1 MADAISIPSEFKF
14 KEMLSHTFPGFFLA
28 LSIFMLID
36 YLSPTDLTTYSMS
49 NLTGMISF
57 AGFIII
63 IGTILGVIIDGIH
76 HTFIEDDIFDNFKTI
91 HELKMPIKRELKASN
106 CNDFTRHFFFS
117 NIGDKGAKSI
127 ELENHLDEAYYRY
140 SEFYSNIF
148 ISLVIFSIISPF
160 YIFEILEISWNRSI
174 LIGIVSLLTACICL
188 TCSYTSYKTYLQAQ
202 CSAICGFV
210 KDKESE
216 FNRDCKERSAA
227 ENPDK
232 YTFLGW
238 AILILIINIF
248 IITSFNIIGLLSY
261 SFISITP
268 FVIPFLVELLGAY
281 LIGTHIFRQK
291 SDEDKEV
298 TDFLKD
304 INEKYQD
311 FKSKKHIERISRLI
325 EYEKEPNEKKKDE
338 ILADSLEAKKCLNE
352 LANKYQIS
360 RAKELRDNIQKLM
373 NDLAN
378 PDNEKKSEIAN
389 GIKCLGDLA
398 DQLAKANEL
407 GNDIQELVD
416 YLKKPDKVAS
426 GTKFENLTKMNEL
439 RNNIQKLIDMKDPT
453 KPDTCLNGLA
463 NQLAEANK
471 LNIPKLIDDLIKQDC
486 KMNWI
491 NNIMEFLSRSSSA
504 ALFSLVVSLFAFMIV
519 LATSYT
525 PIYLNV
531 ETASV
536 NFSENIT
543 DETSINNPVETLA
556 LKNFGKELN
565 NITLSINGIE
575 NNWLEIGYVNE
586 KGKIK
591 KKSNALTIE
600 EIASGETKFA
610 QISLNSSGMDRKN
623 ISQGS
628 YIGSIDINYG
638 KDMKSIPL
646 HINLAKK

>member
-36 YLSPTDLTTYSMS
+36 YLSPADLTTYSMS

-117 NIGDKGAKSI
+117 KIGDKGAKSI

-202 CSAICGFV
+202 CSAICGFA

-216 FNRDCKERSAA
+216 FTRDCKERSAA

-238 AILILIINIF
+238 AILILMINIF
-248 IITSFNIIGLLSY
+248 IIILFNIIGLLSY
-261 SFISITP
+261 SFTSIKP
-268 FVIPFLVELLGAY
+268 FIIPFLVELIGAY

-291 SDEDKEV
+291 SDEGKEV

-304 INEKYQD
+304 INEKYQE
-311 FKSKKHIERISRLI
+311 FSKKHIECISQLI

-360 RAKELRDNIQKLM
+360 RAKELSNNIQKLM

-378 PDNEKKSEIAN
+378 PDIEKSKIAD
-389 GIKCLGDLA
+389 GIKCLDDLA
-398 DQLAKANEL
+398 SQLAKANKL

-416 YLKKPDKVAS
+416 YLKEPDKVAS
-426 GTKFENLTKMNEL
+426 GTKEEKSKMKEL
-439 RNNIQKLIDMKDPT
+439 RNNIQKLIDMKDLT
-453 KPDTCLNGLA
+453 KPCTCLNGLA
-463 NQLAEANK
+463 NQLSEAK
-471 LNIPKLIDDLIKQDC
+471 RINIPQLIVDLKKQDC
-486 KMNWI
+486 KMDWI

-504 ALFSLVVSLFAFMIV
+504 ALFSIVVSLFAFMIV

-525 PIYLNV
+525 PINLNV
-531 ETASV
+531 ETTSI

-543 DETSINNPVETLA
+543 DETSIKNPVETLY

-586 KGKIK
+586 KGKIE
-591 KKSNALTIE
+591 KKSNTLTIK
-600 EIASGETKFA
+600 EITSGETKFA
-610 QISLNSSGMDRKN
+610 QIRLNSSGMDRKN